1 MRDYIEKLSICF
13 KPMLEELLHKSKELE
28 KKLTLENKREHGESI
43 SYFLRNHWGRMT
55 NVPFDYSV
63 SSYGHFVLFDRRL
76 DNTYEQNLNIK
87 SVMVRYNV
95 DSNDTK
101 NNFFDVIE
109 IKLSK
114 YLPEK
119 DLHVNYDIG
128 PEKLYISITK
138 PNHSFFVQL
147 NSMESNNIK
156 QSTIGHTNK
165 LNKKALIETLKIPF
179 CKEIIDFANDIKVL
193 YDIDI
198 DRVNEFFMHNK
209 VYTEDEIGTYLLS
222 NDVDVASSVNKFSE
236 YRIDIDSLI
245 VQITQRNKTTNKL
258 KS

>member
-1 MRDYIEKLSICF
+1 MKKYIEQLSICF
-13 KPMLEELLHKSKELE
+13 KPMLEELLQKSKVLE
-28 KKLTLENKREHGESI
+28 NKLTLANKREHGESI
-43 SYFLRNHWGRMT
+43 SYFLRNHWERMKK
-55 NVPFDYSV
+55 VPFDYSV
-63 SSYGHFVLFDRRL
+63 SSYGHFVLFERRL

-101 NNFFDVIE
+101 KNFLDVIE
-109 IKLSK
+109 VKLTQ

-119 DLHVNYDIG
+119 DFIVTYDIG
-128 PEKLYISITK
+128 LEKLYISITK

-156 QSTIGHTNK
+156 QSVIGHTNK
-165 LNKKALIETLKIPF
+165 LNKKALVETLKIPV

-222 NDVDVASSVNKFSE
+222 NDIDVASNVNKFSE

-245 VQITQRNKTTNKL
+245 AQITQKNKTTNKL